1 MNPKEKAEELIQFYR
16 FGDNIV
22 YNWTTDK
29 KELIGA
35 KNIYYKECALKV
47 VDEILT
53 TLNYDIR
60 DLDVRGSVLLDLISY
75 WREVKQELEKL

>member
-1 MNPKEKAEELIQFYR
+1 MLTPQEKAQELIQFYR

-35 KNIYYKECALKV
+35 NNRYYKECALKV
-47 VDEILT
+47 IDEIIKT
-53 TLNYDIR
+53 IEYSSQADEM
-60 DLDVRGSVLLDLISY
+60 SKISY
-75 WREVKQELEKL
+75 WQEVKQEIEKL

>member
-1 MNPKEKAEELIQFYR
+1 MLTPQEKAQELIQFYR

-35 KNIYYKECALKV
+35 NNRYYKECALKV
-47 VDEILT
+47 INEVIEVAYW
-53 TLNYDIR
+53 N
-60 DLDVRGSVLLDLISY
+60 SVKEY
-75 WREVKQELEKL
+75 WKEVKQEIEKI

>member
-1 MNPKEKAEELIQFYR
+1 MLTPQEKAQELIQFYR

-35 KNIYYKECALKV
+35 NNRYYKECALKV
-47 VDEILT
+47 IDEVIEVAYW
-53 TLNYDIR
+53 N
-60 DLDVRGSVLLDLISY
+60 SVKEY
-75 WREVKQELEKL
+75 WKEVKQEIEKI

>member
-1 MNPKEKAEELIQFYR
+1 MLTPQEKAQELIQFYR

-35 KNIYYKECALKV
+35 NNRYYKECALKV
-47 VDEILT
+47 INEVIEVAYW
-53 TLNYDIR
+53 N
-60 DLDVRGSVLLDLISY
+60 SVKEY
-75 WREVKQELEKL
+75 WKEVKQEIEKL